1 MPTESLKEAILTY
14 LEKINYPGFNRSII
28 SFGVVSDITLSDD
41 NVVVVTLSFST
52 KDDKVKDQII
62 SSVNSIVEQ
71 NFSDD
76 NIQIKVTDLPAPPM
90 NNNQKNNFSGIK
102 KIIAI
107 ASGKGGVGKST
118 MSINIACELSKRY
131 NVGLLDLDI
140 YGPSLPILIGE
151 QGPPKV
157 NAEQKLIPI
166 EKFGMKFMS
175 FGFLNT
181 EKSPAIWRGPMV
193 AKMTNQ
199 FFDDVDWGELD
210 YLVLDLPPGTGDI
223 QLTLV
228 QKIALTGAIIIT
240 TPQDLALEDVRKG
253 ADMFKKV
260 NTPVL
265 GVVENMSSILLR
277 GKVSPWNIN
286 DNNKKIVFDCLNKTI
301 DMDNN
306 NGEFLIELPVF
317 SGKGGEQESK
327 RLNVDLLG
335 KIPLDPILSKSSDDG
350 IPICISEPEN
360 YLSKKINQIVNII
373 DEYE

>member
-1 MPTESLKEAILTY
+1 
-14 LEKINYPGFNRSII
+14 
-28 SFGVVSDITLSDD
+28 
-41 NVVVVTLSFST
+41 
-52 KDDKVKDQII
+52 
-62 SSVNSIVEQ
+62 
-71 NFSDD
+71 
-76 NIQIKVTDLPAPPM
+76 
-90 NNNQKNNFSGIK
+90 
-102 KIIAI
+102 
-107 ASGKGGVGKST
+107 
-118 MSINIACELSKRY
+118 
-131 NVGLLDLDI
+131 
-140 YGPSLPILIGE
+140 
-151 QGPPKV
+151 
-157 NAEQKLIPI
+157 
-166 EKFGMKFMS
+166 
-175 FGFLNT
+175 
-181 EKSPAIWRGPMV
+181 
-193 AKMTNQ
+193 MTNQ

-286 DNNKKIVFDCLNKTI
+286 DNNKKIAFDCLNKTI